1 MEVPQSKL
9 KKLLTHLMKLKLF
22 QAQFYDKV
30 MQRFFEFVGGEIKL
44 YANIFQS
51 FKRDRTSLD
60 VLF

>member
-1 MEVPQSKL
+1 
-9 KKLLTHLMKLKLF
+9 MKLKLF

-44 YANIFQS
+44 YSNIFQS